1 MKSLIVG
8 NGLDIEFGG
17 LGVCGNK
24 AILDRV
30 HNNIQAGRYTDI
42 LKETPETLMKL
53 FDGYRSII
61 NQVIKGTWN
70 ISENDGYLFL
80 LMEMERVRDYMDDIG
95 FVYILSQQKEN
106 FLYELSK
113 NKMYSLTQSSE
124 RKTEMWKWDITS
136 EVMAV
141 RK

>member
-42 LKETPETLMKL
+42 LKETPET
-53 FDGYRSII
+53 FRWI
-61 NQVIKGTWN
+61 
-70 ISENDGYLFL
+70 
-80 LMEMERVRDYMDDIG
+80 
-95 FVYILSQQKEN
+95 
-106 FLYELSK
+106 
-113 NKMYSLTQSSE
+113 
-124 RKTEMWKWDITS
+124 
-136 EVMAV
+136 
-141 RK
+141 